1 MGNLENGETE
11 NNSNPGLLGEYL
23 KQKRAEKNF
32 TLEKLSQK
40 TKISVNILKGLES
53 NDFSSLPS
61 PAYIKGFVSSYAKVL
76 GIPQDEA
83 IHRMESTYLNLM
95 GKPFPALNHTKT
107 MTAHGRQQEA
117 SPSPALT
124 QKKSEGPSPQELI
137 ASGDSLIKNT
147 KSILPIAIFACI
159 ILLFIGGYKLVS
171 TVIQG
176 EVGTTPKTTGPKIE
190 TSSALVNEPAD
201 PTPTQTATPAPE
213 QKTEAAPSTEKPAAT
228 TSAPVEEKKPEVE
241 AVVEKKPVR
250 AIERNFPPVDFYR
263 VRENLFIV
271 KTDAPENRDPA
282 ILPERIRNSMDPE
295 LQNVYVKATDGDT
308 WMSYKVDS
316 KPIESIIISRG
327 KDIYLQGSEIRMFLG
342 NVNVTKIFYN
352 NSLIETPNRSGVKSL
367 IFPES
372 SASKYMLPLFP
383 KAKDDIFYTAEE
395 YQKRMKLEEEELGK
409 ANP

>member
-1 MGNLENGETE
+1 MGNLENGESE
-11 NNSNPGLLGEYL
+11 NNSNASLLGEYL

-76 GIPQDEA
+76 GLPQDEA
-83 IHRMESTYLNLM
+83 IHKMESTYLSLM
-95 GKPFPALNHTKT
+95 GKPFPALNHTKIL
-107 MTAHGRQQEA
+107 GRPGPQQEA
-117 SPSPALT
+117 SPALV
-124 QKKSEGPSPQELI
+124 QKKSEGPSPQDLI

-171 TVIQG
+171 TVIEG
-176 EVGTTPKTTGPKIE
+176 EVGTAPKTTGPKIE
-190 TSSALVNEPAD
+190 SSSALVNETTE
-201 PTPTQTATPAPE
+201 PTPVQTTTSTSEQPANAAPATEPTPA
-213 QKTEAAPSTEKPAAT
+213 TTAPA
-228 TSAPVEEKKPEVE
+228 EEKKPEVE
-241 AVVEKKPVR
+241 SVVEKKPVKV
-250 AIERNFPPVDFYR
+250 IERNFPPVDFYR
-263 VRENLFIV
+263 VRENLFSV

-282 ILPERIRNSMDPE
+282 ILPDKIRNSMNPE

-327 KDIYLQGSEIRMFLG
+327 KDIYLQGAEIRMFLG

-395 YQKRMKLEEEELGK
+395 YQKRMKLEEDELGK
-409 ANP
+409 KTP